1 MDDRAIRQRV
11 LDANLELPK
20 LGLVILTWGNVSEI
34 DRENGRMYIKGSG
47 VAYDQMNTDNIAV
60 TDLEGNPLTDV
71 RPSSDT
77 PIHLEIFKAF
87 PEAVSVVH
95 SHSQYATMWAQMGK
109 GIPCL
114 GTTHADYFDGEV
126 PCTRKM
132 TDEEITSAYE
142 KNNGAVIVEMFKDRG
157 IDPATVPGALI
168 YSHGPFTWG
177 SSVEDAVHHSYVL
190 EYIAKMAMFC
200 SINLEG
206 KLEPIQPVL
215 LGKHQGRKY
224 GPNAYYGQGK

>member
-1 MDDRAIRQRV
+1 MNDQAIRKRV
-11 LDANLELPK
+11 LDANRELPE

-47 VAYDQMNTDNIAV
+47 VGYDEMNTDNIAV
-60 TDLEGNPLTDV
+60 TDLEGNPLTDI

-87 PEAVSVVH
+87 PDAVSVVH
-95 SHSQYATMWAQMGK
+95 SHSPFATMWAQLGK
-109 GIPCL
+109 DIPCL
-114 GTTHADYFDGEV
+114 GTTHADYFDGAV

-132 TDEEITSAYE
+132 TDEEIISDYE
-142 KNNGAVIVEMFKDRG
+142 KNNGAVIVEMFRERG
-157 IDPATVPGALI
+157 IDPMRVPGALI

-177 SSVEDAVHHSYVL
+177 KDVRDAVHHSYVL

-200 SINLEG
+200 NISLGG
-206 KLEPIQPVL
+206 KLEPVQPVL
-215 LGKHQGRKY
+215 LEKHQGRKY
-224 GPNAYYGQGK
+224 GPGAYYGQAK